1 MPVNPN
7 LENRDQSIP
16 DIILPEHLRLS
27 GPGNWRAYK
36 HAVETACRLKGVA
49 ESLTMINAGEPER
62 EELCKAIITL
72 NVVDFPAYGVPAGE
86 GVHAREVWARL
97 CEIHRPKRTCWGL
110 TEWVRTPTRVEWFL
124 LWLLVVMA
132 ALLGLWHPRA
142 TPSLLECELVHG
154 PMIGLPPMGY
164 YRDLLRDYHSS
175 SY

>member
-7 LENRDQSIP
+7 LDNRYQSIS
-16 DIILPEHLRLS
+16 DVFLPEHLRLS

-36 HAVETACRLKGVA
+36 HAVETACRLKGVK

-72 NVVDFPAYGVPAGE
+72 NIVNFPAYGVSADE
-86 GVHAREVWARL
+86 GVPPRNVWARL
-97 CEIHRPKRTCWGL
+97 CEIHRPKRACWGL
-110 TEWVRTPTRVEWFL
+110 REWVRAPTRVEWFL
-124 LWLLVVMA
+124 LWLLLVMTT
-132 ALLGLWHPRA
+132 LLGPPSRA

-154 PMIGLPPMGY
+154 PIGLPSMGY